1 MTTPSSSV
9 LQSLGLTTQQQLQQ
23 SQQQQSSQTLGQ
35 SDFLNLMIAQLKNQ
49 DPTKPLDSNQMISQ
63 MAQFS
68 QVTGIQQL
76 QQSFAT
82 LSKSLSSNQ
91 ALQASTLVG
100 HQVLAPTGAGVLASG
115 GTITGAVN
123 LPSAATNVTVQI
135 HDQSGQLV
143 RTLNLGTQAAGTT
156 NFTWDGLDQ
165 NGQAAPAGKYSI
177 TASATYGGKQ
187 QAVDT
192 LTAADVQSVS
202 VNNTSGSLSLNLA
215 GLGPVDF
222 SQVQQIM

>member
-1 MTTPSSSV
+1 MTAPSSSV
-9 LQSLGLTTQQQLQQ
+9 LQSLGMRTQQQLQQ
-23 SQQQQSSQTLGQ
+23 AQQQAPQTLGQ

-91 ALQASTLVG
+91 ALQASNLVG
-100 HQVLAPTGAGVLASG
+100 HQVLAPTGAGILTSG
-115 GTITGAVN
+115 GNITGAVD
-123 LPSAATNVTVQI
+123 LPSSASNVTVQI

-143 RTLNLGTQAAGTT
+143 RTLNLGTQAAGSA
-156 NFTWDGLDQ
+156 NFTWDGLEQ
-165 NGQAAPAGKYSI
+165 NGQAAPPGKYSI

-192 LTAADVQSVS
+192 WTAADVQSVS
-202 VNNTSGSLSLNLA
+202 VNNQSGSLSLNLA
-215 GLGPVDF
+215 GLGPIDF
-222 SQVQQIM
+222 SKVRQIM